1 MILKKY
7 TFFLVVIIQWAMLSD
22 AVSQTHWETAIYTED
37 TWYYF
42 VGASA
47 PPTNWN
53 ELDFDESSWSSGPGG
68 FGYGDEDDNTTI
80 TNTLAVFFRKSFQVD
95 ELDEIVSAAIH
106 GDYDDGFVAYIN
118 GVEIARSFNMG
129 TPGTTVPYDQTTE
142 GDHEAV
148 MYQGGVPDVYIMD
161 HYDLGGLLQAGENI
175 FAVEVHNVNSTSSDM
190 SSLFFLSFELNAGVS
205 YYGTTPDWFFVP
217 TAFTTSHLPIV
228 IVNTN
233 GQDIPNENKITAHMG
248 IIDNGP
254 GETNHLSDPY
264 NHYDGFIGIELRG
277 SSTLWF
283 PKKQFAV
290 ETRDNLGE
298 NNNVSLFGMPE
309 ENDWI
314 FNAPYTDKSLMRN
327 VLIYKMA
334 RDAGRYASRSH
345 YFELVLNGDY
355 RGVYVMLEKVKKD
368 NNRVDIATLN
378 PDDVSGDDL
387 TGGYIVKI
395 DKWDGENVGGWYSEP
410 QLENYSGFYYQYHYP
425 KPDDIVPEQQE
436 YIINYI
442 DNFEEVMIGE
452 NFSDPSSGYASIINW
467 YSFVDFFI
475 MQEIT
480 KNVDGYRL
488 SSYLYKDK
496 DSNDGRLVAGPIW
509 DFNLGFG
516 NADYCDG
523 GSTTGWAIDFNL
535 VCPGDSYQ
543 IPFWWYLIWSD
554 ESFRWSVQQRWH
566 DLRQTMLSNTVVNA
580 VIDSLRDHIGV
591 AADRNFE
598 RWPTLGEYVW
608 PNYFIGET
616 YEEEVEY
623 LRDWIMTRMEW
634 MDNELLATYGNTI
647 LVPELFSLNPVYP
660 NPFNR
665 SASIRYLL
673 PIDTNIKLDIF
684 NAKGVHIYRLFEGE
698 KHAGIYTLSWDG
710 KNNYG
715 QEVSSGMYIILLEAD
730 NLQYNRH
737 HYIEARKVIL
747 VK

>member
-1 MILKKY
+1 MRLK
-7 TFFLVVIIQWAMLSD
+7 THSPFLVVIIQWAMLSE
-22 AVSQTHWETAIYTED
+22 AASQTHWETAIYTED
-37 TWYYF
+37 TWHYF
-42 VGASA
+42 VGTSA
-47 PPTNWN
+47 PPVNWN

-80 TNTLAVFFRKSFQVD
+80 PNTLAVFFRKSFQVD
-95 ELDEIVSAAIH
+95 DLDEIISAAIH

-118 GVEIARSFNMG
+118 GVEISRSYNMG
-129 TPGTTVPYDQTTE
+129 TPGTAVPYDQTTE

-148 MYQGGVPDVYIMD
+148 MYQGGIPDVFILD
-161 HYDLGGLLQAGENI
+161 NNDLDGLLQVGENV

-190 SSLFFLSFELNAGVS
+190 SSLFFLSFELNTGVS
-205 YYGTTPDWFFVP
+205 YFGPTPDWFYVP
-217 TAFTTSHLPIV
+217 TEFTASHLPIV
-228 IVNTN
+228 TVSTN

-248 IIDNGP
+248 IIYNGP

-290 ETRDNLGE
+290 ETRDSLGE

-327 VLIYKMA
+327 VLIYNMA
-334 RDAGRYASRSH
+334 RGAGSYASRSH
-345 YFELVLNGDY
+345 YFELVINGDY
-355 RGVYVMLEKVKKD
+355 RGVYVMLEKVKRD
-368 NNRVDIATLN
+368 DNRVDIDKLN
-378 PDDVSGDDL
+378 PDEVSGDDL
-387 TGGYIVKI
+387 SGGYIIKI
-395 DKWDGENVGGWYSEP
+395 DKLDGENVGGWYSDP
-410 QLENYSGFYYQYHYP
+410 QLEYYNGINYQYHYP
-425 KPDDIVPEQQE
+425 KPDEIVPEQQE

-442 DNFEEVMIGE
+442 DDFEQVMISE
-452 NFSDPSSGYASIINW
+452 NFSDPSSGYASIVNW
-467 YSFVDFFI
+467 DSFVDYFI

-488 SSYLYKDK
+488 SSYLFKDK
-496 DSNDGRLVAGPIW
+496 DSNDDRLVAGPIW

-523 GSTTGWAIDFNL
+523 GTTTGWAIDFNL
-535 VCPGDSYQ
+535 VCPEDYFQ
-543 IPFWWYLIWSD
+543 IPFWWCLIWSD
-554 ESFRWSVQQRWH
+554 ESFRWSVQQRWN
-566 DLRQTMLSNTVVNA
+566 DLRQSLLSNTTVNA

-608 PNYFIGET
+608 PNNFIGET

-634 MDNELLATYGNTI
+634 MDSELLATHGNMC
-647 LVPELFSLNPVYP
+647 LVPEAFALNPAYP

-673 PIDTNIKLDIF
+673 PIDANIKLDIF
-684 NAKGVHIYRLFEGE
+684 NAQGIHVYRLFEGE
-698 KHAGIYTLSWDG
+698 KHAGIYTVSWDG

-715 QEVSSGMYIILLEAD
+715 QDVSSGMYIILLEAD
-730 NLQYNRH
+730 NLQSNRH
-737 HYIEARKVIL
+737 HYIENRKVIL